1 MDISEIHSG
10 LLRILIELD
19 ELCRNNNIY
28 YSLHAGTLIGA
39 VREHGFI
46 AWDDD
51 ADIAMTRDEYE
62 KLEKAISFETDLY
75 LRGKIKC
82 QVCAK
87 STPNLWVDIFILDYI
102 SEKKLE
108 QKLKLGLLTVLDI
121 MSRDKK
127 SMMLSRLDQ
136 YSKGKRLVY
145 KGIYSV
151 GKLFAIETKQ
161 HWYHEISRNRF
172 LGSRKSQIRSNDRYA
187 ARNMICPSAWMSK
200 YEDVSFEGKTLMM
213 TSYYDQLLSS
223 VYGDYMKPVKEE
235 GQSHTHDLVRENA
248 VY

>member
-10 LLRILIELD
+10 LLKILVALD
-19 ELCRNNNIY
+19 DLCRKNSIN

-46 AWDDD
+46 SWDDD

-62 KLEKAISFETDLY
+62 KLEKAISSEMDLY

-87 STPNLWVDIFILDYI
+87 SIPNLWVDIFILDYI
-102 SEKKLE
+102 SEKKAG

-127 SMMLSRLDQ
+127 SMMLSKLDQ
-136 YSKGKRLVY
+136 YSLVKRLVY
-145 KGIYSV
+145 KVIYLL
-151 GKLFAIETKQ
+151 GKVFDIEKKQ
-161 HWYHEISRNRF
+161 NWYQEISQNRL
-172 LGSRKSQIRSNDRYA
+172 LGNCQFQIRSNDRYS
-187 ARNMICPSAWMSK
+187 ARNMICPSVWMSK
-200 YEDVSFEGKTLMM
+200 YENVSFEGKTLMM
-213 TSYYDQLLSS
+213 TSYYDQLLTS
-223 VYGDYMKPVKEE
+223 VYGDYMKPVKEV
-235 GQSHTHDLVRENA
+235 GQSKTHDLVRENS

>member
-1 MDISEIHSG
+1 MDISEIHNG
-10 LLRILIELD
+10 LLKILIALD
-19 ELCRNNNIY
+19 DLCRKNNIN

-62 KLEKAISFETDLY
+62 KLEKLISSDADLF

-87 STPNLWVDIFILDYI
+87 SAPNLWVDIFILDYI
-102 SEKKLE
+102 SEKKSE

-127 SMMLSRLDQ
+127 TMMLSKLEQ
-136 YSKGKRLVY
+136 YSIGKRLFY
-145 KGIYSV
+145 KGIYLA
-151 GKLFAIETKQ
+151 GKLFAMEKKQ
-161 HWYHEISRNRF
+161 HWYQEVSQNRL

-187 ARNMICPSAWMSK
+187 ARNMICPSEWMSK
-200 YEDVSFEGKTLMM
+200 YEDVSFEGETLMM

-223 VYGDYMKPVKEE
+223 VYGDYMKPVKEA
-235 GQSHTHDLVRENA
+235 GQSKTHDLVRENS

>member
-10 LLRILIELD
+10 LLKILIALD
-19 ELCRNNNIY
+19 ELCRNNNIN

-87 STPNLWVDIFILDYI
+87 SIPNLWVDIFILDYI

-108 QKLKLGLLTVLDI
+108 QKLKLGLLTALDI

-127 SMMLSRLDQ
+127 SMMLSKLDQ
-136 YSKGKRLVY
+136 YSIGKRIVY
-145 KGIYSV
+145 KGVYSV

-161 HWYHEISRNRF
+161 HWYHEISRNRL

-187 ARNMICPSAWMSK
+187 ARNMICPSVWMSK

-213 TSYYDQLLSS
+213 TSYYDQLLLS
-223 VYGDYMKPVKEE
+223 VYGNYMKPVKEE
-235 GQSHTHDLVRENA
+235 GQSKTHDLVRENA